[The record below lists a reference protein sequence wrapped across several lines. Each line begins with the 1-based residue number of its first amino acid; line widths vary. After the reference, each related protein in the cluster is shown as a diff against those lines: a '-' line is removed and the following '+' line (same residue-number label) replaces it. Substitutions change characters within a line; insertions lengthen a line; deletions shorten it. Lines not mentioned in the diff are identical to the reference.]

1 MRNLILGTALLTG
14 ISALSTGS
22 FAQATLETTLT
33 HGLSTTMGTK
43 LGTALGNATNQL
55 AGKVA
60 QQTSTATPRQTISV
74 PKTGV
79 RRANGG
85 TAVATTAN
93 AAQPANGGSMI
104 LSIEGGA
111 PQNACIAKSEDSAGQ
126 SDRCS
131 TAAAKTADAHP
142 SVVNLPAA
150 Q

>member
-1 MRNLILGTALLTG
+1 MRNLILGTALLAG
-14 ISALSTGS
+14 ILALSTGS

-85 TAVATTAN
+85 TATTTAN

-111 PQNACIAKSEDSAGQ
+111 PQNACIAKSEDSAAQ